1 MPKVRVVLVRPENA
15 ANVGAVARVVANTG
29 LEGIDL
35 VAPCDWRTVEAWRM
49 AWRSEDILEATR
61 EFTSLDEALEG
72 AVYVA
77 GLSGRSGMRVKSITP
92 RAMAAEIAALDGSAT
107 VALVFGCES
116 QGLTENDLR
125 LCQRR
130 VAIPSHAR
138 QPSLNL
144 AQSVMVTG
152 YEVNLVQ
159 APEQTPRERAPF
171 EDVEPALEKL
181 QEALLE
187 VNFFTPDNAAPR
199 FAEWRELFGRAGLTP
214 REVKL
219 VLALARKVRNLGRMA
234 RESKGSKGAKKP

>member
-29 LEGIDL
+29 LEGVDV
-35 VAPCDWRTVEAWRM
+35 VAPCDWRTLEAWRM

-77 GLSGRSGMRVKSITP
+77 GLSGRSGMRIKPITP
-92 RAMAAEIAALDGSAT
+92 RAMAAEIAALDASAQ

-125 LCQRR
+125 HCQRR
-130 VAIPSHAR
+130 VGIPADPR

-144 AQSVMVTG
+144 AQSVMVTC
-152 YEVNLVQ
+152 YEVYQVQ
-159 APEQTPRERAPF
+159 APKQAPLPRAPF
-171 EDVEPALEKL
+171 EDVEPALAKL
-181 QEALLE
+181 EEALLD
-187 VNFFTPDNAAPR
+187 VNFFTADNVGPR

-234 RESKGSKGAKKP
+234 QQSTFKKP

>member
-29 LEGIDL
+29 LEGVDV
-35 VAPCDWRTVEAWRM
+35 VAPCDWRTLEAWRM

-77 GLSGRSGMRVKSITP
+77 GLSGRSGMRIKPITP
-92 RAMAAEIAALDGSAT
+92 RAMAAEIAALDASAQ

-125 LCQRR
+125 HCQRR
-130 VAIPSHAR
+130 VGIPADPR

-144 AQSVMVTG
+144 AQSVMVTC
-152 YEVNLVQ
+152 YEVYQVQ
-159 APEQTPRERAPF
+159 APEQAPLPRAPF
-171 EDVEPALEKL
+171 EDVEPALAKL
-181 QEALLE
+181 EEALLD
-187 VNFFTPDNAAPR
+187 VNFFTADNVGPR

-234 RESKGSKGAKKP
+234 QQSTFKKP